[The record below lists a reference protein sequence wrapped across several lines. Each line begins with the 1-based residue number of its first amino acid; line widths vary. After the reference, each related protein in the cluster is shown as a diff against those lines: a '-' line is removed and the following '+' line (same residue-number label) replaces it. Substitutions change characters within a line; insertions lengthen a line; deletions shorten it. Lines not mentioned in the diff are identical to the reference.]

1 MVLIDWKNEQGG
13 EAQGGKDMFT
23 KLLLRNVQSRWVC
36 PQKLFI
42 IKSTMG
48 EKPLGEEL
56 QTAHRT
62 SVEIYN
68 LLVVTLF
75 NLFSHVTSRH

>member
-1 MVLIDWKNEQGG
+1 
-13 EAQGGKDMFT
+13 MFT

-36 PQKLFI
+36 LQKLFI

-48 EKPLGEEL
+48 AKPLGEEL

-62 SVEIYN
+62 SVEIYF
-68 LLVVTLF
+68 VSCDTVQPVFTCHIPTLI
-75 NLFSHVTSRH
+75 LF

>member
-1 MVLIDWKNEQGG
+1 
-13 EAQGGKDMFT
+13 MFI

-36 PQKLFI
+36 FQKLFI

-56 QTAHRT
+56 QTAHRA
-62 SVEIYN
+62 SVEIYI

-75 NLFSHVTSRH
+75 NQFSRHIPTLICFSNKSL